1 MILQLD
7 GLIVLPMPNFRM
19 FVYSYQNIVQLLS
32 KSQRFWFVSIICVF
46 NSVLELWFKN
56 DSAIKA
62 SAIRKEMCHCETC
75 PDFALVAQPRRI
87 LPLFCF

>member
-7 GLIVLPMPNFRM
+7 GLVVLPIPNFRM
-19 FVYSYQNIVQLLS
+19 FVYSYQNNVLLLS
-32 KSQRFWFVSIICVF
+32 KSNGFGSLASFGVF
-46 NSVLELWFKN
+46 NHMLELWFKN
-56 DSAIKA
+56 DYAIKA